1 MTIGFL
7 ASATRRLRFGTGISL
22 ISQRNPIYTAKEF
35 ATLDWLSGGR
45 VDLGVGVGWCKEEVE
60 ACGYS
65 RHDRGRSATSTSI
78 GWCR

>member
-1 MTIGFL
+1 VKIGFL

-45 VDLGVGVGWCKEEVE
+45 VDLGVGVGWC
-60 ACGYS
+60 
-65 RHDRGRSATSTSI
+65 R
-78 GWCR
+78 